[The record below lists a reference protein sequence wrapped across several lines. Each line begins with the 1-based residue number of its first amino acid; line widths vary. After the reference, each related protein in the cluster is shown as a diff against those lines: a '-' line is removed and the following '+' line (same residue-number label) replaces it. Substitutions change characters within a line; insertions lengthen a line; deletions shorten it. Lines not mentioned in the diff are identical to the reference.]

1 MAGILDEKLKI
12 IKWPMDTIFKISFT
26 LRALARYL
34 ADYKNR
40 AHVAKQKP
48 LHIVFG
54 TVDHYE
60 PGSGRVDPGT
70 EKERVDMLLK
80 RYPELVKGHADNA
93 GNPPKRTWFF
103 PPHYHRFY
111 ALKKLVS
118 LCENGY
124 GEIEL
129 HLHHGTVRP
138 DTSEN
143 LEKTLQKCVEEYSVF
158 GIFGEEKGR
167 KKYAFIH
174 GDWALD
180 NSRHGKYCGVN
191 NEIDILLKTGCYA
204 DFTFPSLN
212 ESNPAQINSIYY
224 AQDNPNKP
232 KSHNT
237 GTAVKKNGEKDQ
249 GLTLIQGPVYP
260 FWKENSPLGLRIFG
274 DAIDGDPPTTAM
286 RIDTWIHTGIHVV
299 GVPNVIFAKT
309 HTHGSVYAQAA
320 LGNEMDFI
328 FSYLESAYNDG
339 KNNILHYATAREMYN
354 MISALEDG
362 KRPHELEDYRNYRIS
377 APRYDSSADIEGAS
391 NELKYLV
398 GKTYNWDQE

>member
-1 MAGILDEKLKI
+1 MNTL
-12 IKWPMDTIFKISFT
+12 FKISFT
-26 LRALARYL
+26 LRTLARYL
-34 ADYKNR
+34 ADYKSR
-40 AHVAKQKP
+40 VRVAKKKP
-48 LHIVFG
+48 LHIVFA

-60 PGSGRVDPGT
+60 PGSGQADPKT
-70 EKERVDMLLK
+70 EIERVDTLLK
-80 RYPELVKGHADNA
+80 RYPELVKEHADHA
-93 GNPPKRTWFF
+93 GNLPKRTWFF

-118 LCENGY
+118 LCEAGY

-143 LEKTLQKCVEEYSVF
+143 LEKTLRQCVEEYSMF
-158 GIFGEEKGR
+158 GIFGEEKGQ

-191 NEIDILLKTGCYA
+191 NEIEILEKTGCYA

-224 AQDNPNKP
+224 VRDNPHKP

-237 GTAVKKNGEKDQ
+237 GVRVAKNRKRGP
-249 GLTLIQGPVYP
+249 GLMLVQGPVYP
-260 FWKENSPLGLRIFG
+260 FWKKSTPLGLRIFG
-274 DAIDGDPPTTAM
+274 DAIDGDPQVTPR
-286 RIDTWIHTGIHVV
+286 RIDAWIRTGIHIV
-299 GVPNVIFAKT
+299 GVPNVVFVKT

-320 LGNEMDFI
+320 LGEEMDFI
-328 FSYLESAYNDG
+328 FAYLESAYNDG
-339 KNNILHYATAREMYN
+339 TNAILHYATAREMVN
-354 MISALEDG
+354 IISALEDG
-362 KRPHELEDYRNYRIS
+362 KNPNYLEDYRNYRIS
-377 APRYDSSADIEGAS
+377 APRYDSSADIERAS
-391 NELKYLV
+391 DKLKTLV
-398 GKTYNWDQE
+398 CKTYCCDQNHFS

>member
-1 MAGILDEKLKI
+1 MN
-12 IKWPMDTIFKISFT
+12 TIFKISFT
-26 LRALARYL
+26 LHMLARYL

-40 AHVAKQKP
+40 ARVAKEKP

-60 PGSGRVDPGT
+60 PGSCQAGPKT
-70 EKERVDMLLK
+70 EIERVDTLLK
-80 RYPELVKGHADNA
+80 RYPELVKGHADHA
-93 GNPPKRTWFF
+93 GNLPRRTWFF

-118 LCENGY
+118 LCEDGY

-143 LEKTLQKCVEEYSVF
+143 LEKTLRKCVEEYSRF
-158 GIFGEEKGR
+158 GIFGEEKSQ

-191 NEIDILLKTGCYA
+191 NEIEILLKTGCYA

-224 AQDNPNKP
+224 ARDNPDKP
-232 KSHNT
+232 KSYNT
-237 GTAVKKNGEKDQ
+237 GAPVGKNRKGNR
-249 GLTLIQGPVYP
+249 GLMLIQGPVYP
-260 FWKENSPLGLRIFG
+260 FRKENTRLGLRIFG
-274 DAIDGDPPTTAM
+274 DAIDGDPPVTST
-286 RIDTWIHTGIHVV
+286 RIDTWIRTGIHVA
-299 GVPNVIFAKT
+299 GVPNVIFVKT

-320 LGNEMDFI
+320 LGEEMDFI
-328 FSYLESAYNDG
+328 FNYLESAYNDG
-339 KNNILHYATAREMYN
+339 TNAILHYATAREMYN

-362 KRPHELEDYRNYRIS
+362 KNPQKLEDYRNYRIS
-377 APRYDSSADIEGAS
+377 SPRYDSSADIEGAS
-391 NELKYLV
+391 EVLRNLV
-398 GKTYNWDQE
+398 CKTYC